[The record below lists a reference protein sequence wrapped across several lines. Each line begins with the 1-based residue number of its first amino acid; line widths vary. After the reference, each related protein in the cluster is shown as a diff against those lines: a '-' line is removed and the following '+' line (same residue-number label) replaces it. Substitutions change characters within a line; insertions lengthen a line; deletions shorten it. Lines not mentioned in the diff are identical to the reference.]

1 MMSVTPETWS
11 IAAIDDVLET
21 LNNGNTLQQGWS
33 PQCENFSAAEGQ
45 WGVLKTTAIQ
55 DGVFQAEHNKKL
67 PEHLEPRPK
76 VEIMANDIL
85 MTCAG
90 PRNRCGVTCLIKRTP
105 EKLMM
110 SGKIYRF
117 RANQALMI
125 PQYLEFF
132 LLARD
137 TKQAIDK
144 MKTGISD
151 SGLNLTHDRFKKL
164 EVPIAPLPEQHRIVA
179 KIEELFSELDKG
191 VENLRTAQQQLK
203 VYRQA
208 LLKQAFEGKLT
219 ADWRAQN
226 PDKLEPADALL
237 ERIQQEREARYQQQ
251 LQDWQAAQKAWEVNG
266 KTGSKPSKPK
276 APKTLPLLT
285 AEELAELPFGW
296 GWARLGDAFGVY
308 VGATPSR
315 KDPSFWGGLIPWV
328 SSGEVA
334 FCRINS
340 TREKITELGYLSAST
355 EIHPV
360 GTVMLA
366 MIGEGKTR
374 GQPAILDIE
383 AAHNQNTAA
392 IRVSES
398 NCIPEYVYFYL
409 CLQYEITRM
418 LGSGNNQKALNKER
432 VSEITLPLCS
442 VSEQKVLI
450 QLLDEKLSIFDQ
462 LEQTITHS
470 LQQAEALR
478 QSILKKAFSGQLVAQ
493 DANDEP
499 ASVLLERIKAEKQ
512 AKPAAGKRTAR
523 TAPAALPNN
532 VVPMPVR
539 IPGIASTD
547 LHAGILA
554 LAYSAHE
561 AEPKYLPYFG
571 HVKGEKVSHLVEA
584 HLGIELDRAP
594 VKDAAGPNDY
604 PHLKK
609 VESRARK
616 VGWFDMRREPGATA
630 YSLHKLAGFNEL
642 QVKTRQALGPRLS
655 EVEALLRLLLPLNT
669 RQAEIV
675 ATLYAAWNNLLLAGH
690 QPSDPHII
698 FEARA
703 NWHPDKLKIEQER
716 FEKGL
721 SWMKAKGLVP
731 TGQGRPVKSKP
742 A

>member
-1 MMSVTPETWS
+1 MGNEEVTSGQTQKEPQNLPAGWARTTIGEILTLEYGKS
-11 IAAIDDVLET
+11 LVKANRAESGKYPVYGSSGIVGFHTEHLIKQPAIIVGRKGAAGAVHLCKKDFWPIDTTYFVK
-21 LNNGNTLQQGWS
+21 LNNSLSTDFIFYLLKFSRLQKYES
-33 PQCENFSAAEGQ
+33 S
-45 WGVLKTTAIQ
+45 TAI
-55 DGVFQAEHNKKL
+55 
-67 PEHLEPRPK
+67 P
-76 VEIMANDIL
+76 
-85 MTCAG
+85 
-90 PRNRCGVTCLIKRTP
+90 
-105 EKLMM
+105 
-110 SGKIYRF
+110 
-117 RANQALMI
+117 
-125 PQYLEFF
+125 
-132 LLARD
+132 
-137 TKQAIDK
+137 
-144 MKTGISD
+144 
-151 SGLNLTHDRFKKL
+151 GLNRDHAYAE
-164 EVPIAPLPEQHRIVA
+164 EVSLPPLAEQHRIVA

-208 LLKQAFEGKLT
+208 LLKHAFEGRLT

-226 PDKLEPADALL
+226 PDKLESADVLL
-237 ERIQQEREARYQQQ
+237 ARIQQERKARYQQQ
-251 LQDWQAAQKAWEVNG
+251 LQSWQAAQQAWEANG

-276 APKTLPLLT
+276 APGTLSPRA
-285 AEELAELPFGW
+285 AEELAGLPELPK
-296 GWARLGDAFGVY
+296 GWAWQSIEPLLSFERKPMATGPFGTLLSKPDY
-308 VGATPSR
+308 R
-315 KDPSFWGGLIPWV
+315 
-328 SSGEVA
+328 SSGLPVLGIENIGDGVFIKGNKIFVSEEKALELSSFAVEPGDLIISRSGTVGEICKVPDNIGAAYISTNLIRVTLDKATVDPDYFVFLFQGGAVKQLVKDLCKGSSRA
-334 FCRINS
+334 FLNQTI
-340 TREKITELGYLSAST
+340 LSAISFPIPCL
-355 EIHPV
+355 EEQR
-360 GTVMLA
+360 
-366 MIGEGKTR
+366 MIVNS
-374 GQPAILDIE
+374 IE
-383 AAHNQNTAA
+383 
-392 IRVSES
+392 
-398 NCIPEYVYFYL
+398 
-409 CLQYEITRM
+409 
-418 LGSGNNQKALNKER
+418 
-432 VSEITLPLCS
+432 
-442 VSEQKVLI
+442 
-450 QLLDEKLSIFDQ
+450 EKFSIIDQ

-512 AKPAAGKRTAR
+512 AKPAAGKPMPR
-523 TAPAALPNN
+523 TAPAALPSN
-532 VVPMPVR
+532 VVPMPAR

-642 QVKTRQALGPRLS
+642 QVKTRQALGSRLG

-675 ATLYAAWNNLLLAGH
+675 ATLYAAWNNLLLDGH
-690 QPSDPHII
+690 QPSDQQII
-698 FEARA
+698 FEARD

-731 TGQGRPVKSKP
+731 NGQGRPVKSKP